1 MLTKKNNM
9 SKKVSNLLGILLTI
23 LIGTFLY
30 WKFCCSGC
38 CKTAQSCQTVA
49 GDTNTMGDYRNFNLN
64 GDGLKYESS
73 DNFKFVK
80 NEFGHLS
87 PISDSINFG
96 IDQLGNYLAK
106 SENQKCTITGY
117 CTSAETN
124 TSAFPNLGFARANDV
139 KNYLISKGISSERL
153 DIDGQVKDAWSM
165 NIDTVLGP
173 IDFTLS
179 EMAAAKSEG
188 QVGEDWNALKEK
200 INANPLILYF
210 NTNQSDVNLSAEER
224 QKVAD
229 IVKYLDHVGDAKVSA
244 VGHTDNSGDRNNN
257 IKLGQGRADFAKQY
271 LVKNGIPE
279 AKIISSSKG
288 PDVPIADNATEEGK
302 AKNRRTVVSIQ

>member
-1 MLTKKNNM
+1 M
-9 SKKVSNLLGILLTI
+9 SKKVAYLLGILLTI

-30 WKFCCSGC
+30 WKFCCGC
-38 CKTAQSCQTVA
+38 CKNPNSGQEVA
-49 GDTNTMGDYRNFNLN
+49 VEANGSGEYRNFNLN
-64 GDGLKYESS
+64 GDGLKYESY
-73 DNFKFVK
+73 DNFRFTK
-80 NEFGHLS
+80 NEFGHLL

-96 IDQLGNYLAK
+96 IDQLGEFLTK
-106 SENQKCTITGY
+106 GKNQKCTITGY

-139 KNYLISKGISSERL
+139 KNYLISKGIASDRL
-153 DIDGQVKDAWSM
+153 EIDGQIKDAWAM
-165 NIDTVLGP
+165 NVDTVLGP
-173 IDFTLS
+173 IDFALS
-179 EMAAAKSEG
+179 EIMQAKPGEKS
-188 QVGEDWNALKEK
+188 GEDWDALKEK

-210 NTNQSDVNLSAEER
+210 NTNQSDVNLTAEER

-229 IVKYLDHVGDAKVSA
+229 MVKYLDHVSTANISA
-244 VGHTDNSGDRNNN
+244 VGHTDNTGDRANN

-271 LVKNGIPE
+271 LVKNGIPD